1 MPSGAGMPAARVHGS
16 VDRLAPG
23 TEETGSAVTDNAKGE
38 VRALGR
44 TDCGEAA
51 RSIDGR
57 KDGS

>member
-1 MPSGAGMPAARVHGS
+1 MPAARVHGS
-16 VDRLAPG
+16 VDSLAPG